1 MADSR
6 DDAQA
11 QAAKALRANDGK
23 KSVPGY
29 EAEAAAMRAKTE
41 KLKALRLARE
51 AELAASAPPPPVK
64 RAKAAGG
71 KAKKQPAGTL
81 ADWIKARE
89 DSGHNN

>member
-51 AELAASAPPPPVK
+51 AELAASAPPAPV
-64 RAKAAGG
+64 RRVKAAG
-71 KAKKQPAGTL
+71 KAKKQPTGTL